1 MPVQNSKYQAKVGNL
16 ILIINMNLTQN
27 ESEFDFYRDFFEL
40 RPSLIFVA
48 ATSVLITPPCVGMFY
63 FTIWF
68 EINGPDARRSLMN
81 RLVSPI
87 SWICIIYMVLPQTI
101 ELVRYFYGPLHD
113 IVCVF
118 KIYLKNVLL
127 LAGQLFYIFILISR

>member
-1 MPVQNSKYQAKVGNL
+1 MPVQNSKYPAKVGNL

-27 ESEFDFYRDFFEL
+27 ESQFDFYRDFFEL
-40 RPSLIFVA
+40 RPSLIIM
-48 ATSVLITPPCVGMFY
+48 ATTSALITPPCVGMFY

-68 EINGPDARRSLMN
+68 EINGPDAWRSLMN

-101 ELVRYFYGPLHD
+101 ELVRYFYGPLHY
-113 IVCVF
+113 IVCVS

-127 LAGQLFYIFILISR
+127 LAGQLF